1 LAQDTAA
8 EGMKMAD
15 NSAPGFSMGLLLGL
29 VVVLLVIV
37 LLLGVAPIGNE
48 GRPII
53 DLRFGR

>member
-1 LAQDTAA
+1 
-8 EGMKMAD
+8 MD
-15 NSAPGFSMGLLLGL
+15 NSGSGFSMGLLLGV

-37 LLLGVAPIGNE
+37 LVLGVAPIGNE